1 VKSAAQKDGAPKR
14 GDALARVIA
23 ITNQKGGVGK
33 TTTAIN
39 LAASLAAAE
48 VQTLLVDCDP
58 QSNATSGIGVPRDL
72 DRANL
77 YEALTRDKTADELIV
92 KTEVEGLDV
101 LPASRDLVGINIE
114 LATLPDRELRLR
126 EALRPVRSHYTFVVI
141 DCPPALDLLTLNALV
156 AADALIIP
164 MLCEYFALEGIAQLL
179 ETVDAVRAH
188 WNPSLEIEGVLFT
201 QFGERTNLSRQV
213 AESLRG
219 HFGDAIFRTSIPR
232 NVRLAEAPSY
242 GKPAL
247 IYDVRSRGAEAYIQL
262 AKEVIEHERSRYAAQ
277 SLRAGA

>member
-1 VKSAAQKDGAPKR
+1 V
-14 GDALARVIA
+14 ARVIA

-48 VQTLLVDCDP
+48 VRTLLVDCDP
-58 QSNATSGIGVPRDL
+58 QCNATSGVGVPRDPG
-72 DRANL
+72 RPNL
-77 YEALTRDKTADELIV
+77 YDALIREKSAGEV
-92 KTEVEGLDV
+92 VVSTEMEGMDL
-101 LPASRDLVGINIE
+101 LPASRDLAGINVE
-114 LATLPDRELRLR
+114 LVNLPDREIRLR
-126 EALRPVRSHYTFVVI
+126 EALGTIRSRYTFIVI

-156 AADALIIP
+156 AADALMIP

-179 ETVDAVRAH
+179 ETIEAVKSH
-188 WNPSLEIEGVLFT
+188 WNPALEIEGVLFT

-213 AESLRG
+213 ADSLRG
-219 HFGDAIFRTSIPR
+219 HFGDQVFRTAIPR

-247 IYDVRSRGAEAYIQL
+247 LYDVRSRGAEAYIQL
-262 AKEVIEHERSRYAAQ
+262 AKEVIEHERSRYAPQ